1 MSSTPL
7 PVTSYGMT
15 TGPHT
20 RIERFEGQYWWLS
33 NFYPCMV
40 TDSRG
45 FEYASVEHAY
55 QAAKASTEAERAR
68 IAKATSAAVA
78 KRRAAKLVL
87 APDWP
92 DRKIPVMRELLRSKF
107 APGSELAEKLLATGD
122 AELAEG
128 NDWEDTFWGVYQG
141 AGENHMGKLLMEL
154 RASLRV

>member
-1 MSSTPL
+1 
-7 PVTSYGMT
+7 MT
-15 TGPHT
+15 TGPQA
-20 RIERFEGQYWWLS
+20 RIDRFEGQYWWLS

-68 IAKATSAAVA
+68 IASATSAAVA

-92 DRKIPVMRELLRSKF
+92 DRKIAVMRELLRSKF
-107 APGSELAEKLLATGD
+107 APGSELADKLLATGD
-122 AELAEG
+122 AELVEG
-128 NDWEDTFWGVYQG
+128 NDWEDTFWGKYQG

-154 RASLRV
+154 RASLRA